1 MLVNSQTLYDSFHHK
16 VKLTDKNGDTIEGFV
31 IFYESEYDSGYDE
44 AAIALNNLAE
54 YKESDIADIEI
65 LD

>member
-1 MLVNSQTLYDSFHHK
+1 MPVNSQTLYDSFYHN
-16 VKLTDKNGDTIEGFV
+16 VKLTDKNGDTVEGFV

-44 AAIALNNLAE
+44 AAIALNNLVE